1 MLTRARLWPAGTLAL
16 MVLTYAGFYLCRSNF
31 SVAKPYLIAA
41 YPEAVTKSTLG
52 EIASIGTLLYAAGK
66 FLGGSLADSLSGK
79 RTLVLGGIGA
89 VLFTLLFGLGGP
101 PIFLLAWSANR
112 FVQSFGWGGMVKI
125 TSRWFPGDANG
136 RAMAFISLSYLFGDF
151 AARKLLSTWFDAGS
165 AWSQVYIFSAVGLA
179 LILVPTILLL
189 RDNPG
194 QVGLPEPPARRET
207 AFSAEAPR
215 TDLRWWAR
223 LIPLLSSPTFL
234 TVCVLSFG
242 FTFMR
247 ETFNEWT
254 PTYLHEVGGLSKS
267 AAGDASSYFPLFGGL
282 SVIAVGFLSDRF
294 RRWGNVAIIGTGLAL
309 SALGLVWLS
318 RLPAG
323 HAFQTPVIAAIAFTL
338 IGPYSLLAGAMS
350 LDFGGKDAS
359 GTAAGWI
366 DGVGYIGGI
375 LAGKWVADLA
385 TARGWS
391 AAFAVL
397 AGMATLCAVITL
409 GYGALRYRQLLALKA
424 QENVA

>member
-1 MLTRARLWPAGTLAL
+1 VISRARLWPAGTLAL

-31 SVAKPYLIAA
+31 SIAKPYLIAA
-41 YPEAVTKSTLG
+41 YPDSVTKSTLG

-101 PIFLLAWSANR
+101 PFFLLAWSANR

-125 TSRWFPGDANG
+125 TSRWFAGDANG

-151 AARKLLSTWFDAGS
+151 AARKLLSSWFEAG
-165 AWSQVYIFSAVGLA
+165 AGWSQVYTFSAVGLA
-179 LILVPTILLL
+179 LILVPTLVLL
-189 RDNPG
+189 RDAPG
-194 QVGLPEPPARRET
+194 QVGLPEPPARLET
-207 AFSAEAPR
+207 TFSAEAPR
-215 TDLRWWAR
+215 TDLSWHAR
-223 LIPLLSSPTFL
+223 LLPLLKSPTFL
-234 TVCVLSFG
+234 TVCILSFG

-254 PTYLHEVGGLSKS
+254 PTYLNEIGGLSKS

-294 RRWGNVAIIGTGLAL
+294 RRWGNVLIIGLGLFL
-309 SALGLVWLS
+309 SAVSLTWLS
-318 RLPAG
+318 QLPAG
-323 HAFQTPVIAAIAFTL
+323 NALHAPVIAAIAFTL
-338 IGPYSLLAGAMS
+338 IGPYSLLAGAIS

-385 TARGWS
+385 TSRGWS
-391 AAFAVL
+391 VAFSAL
-397 AGMATLCAVITL
+397 SGIAILCSVITL
-409 GYGALRYRQLLALKA
+409 GYGVLRYRQLQRL
-424 QENVA
+424 QTQQNVV